1 MIKLIADENLPDL
14 AIALLRDAGYDVLS
28 ISETAPRSPDLE
40 VLALAVRE
48 DRFVLTFD
56 KSDFGELIYNRG
68 LPSPPGLIMFRIS
81 DIPADRHPYFIRDVV
96 VSRSDWHGYFWVIT
110 ESRVRRHELPWV

>member
-14 AIALLRDAGYDVLS
+14 TIALLRAAGYDVLS

-56 KSDFGELIYNRG
+56 KSDFGELIYNQEK
-68 LPSPPGLIMFRIS
+68 PSPPGLIMFRIS
-81 DIPADRHPYFIRDVV
+81 DIPAERHPYFIRDVI
-96 VSRSDWHGYFWVIT
+96 VSRSDWRGYFSVIT
-110 ESRVRRHELPWV
+110 ESRVRQQDLP

>member
-14 AIALLRDAGYDVLS
+14 TIALLRAAGYDVLS

-81 DIPADRHPYFIRDVV
+81 DIPAEGHPYFIRDVV
-96 VSRSDWHGYFWVIT
+96 VSRSDWHGYLWVIEET
-110 ESRVRRHELPWV
+110 RVRWHDLPQV